1 MITSNER
8 TSLCS
13 SYSASFKNIKAIKI
27 KEWENIRK
35 CTCDV
40 LEEFN
45 DVNEVIMSEE
55 IDVITLDDWRN
66 LIIRLCIADI
76 DELRSKII
84 TTSLAV
90 NMKYEFSFFDTTDEH
105 LDCDNSIDDLDL
117 LLKLNCETAD

>member
-1 MITSNER
+1 
-8 TSLCS
+8 
-13 SYSASFKNIKAIKI
+13 
-27 KEWENIRK
+27 
-35 CTCDV
+35 
-40 LEEFN
+40 
-45 DVNEVIMSEE
+45 VNEVIMSEE

>member
-1 MITSNER
+1 M
-8 TSLCS
+8 
-13 SYSASFKNIKAIKI
+13 
-27 KEWENIRK
+27 
-35 CTCDV
+35 
-40 LEEFN
+40 
-45 DVNEVIMSEE
+45 NEVIMSEE